1 MLVALLPLDD
11 AGRTRALVG
20 IAFQIR
26 AVNVAALAERHR
38 QGLAQVVAALVAQLT
53 AAIAAGEI
61 RPEIEPEIE
70 AELLLACTEG
80 IGSAL
85 LVGRYD
91 AERALAVLDHQLGR
105 LRSA

>member
-1 MLVALLPLDD
+1 M
-11 AGRTRALVG
+11 TRM
-20 IAFQIR
+20 
-26 AVNVAALAERHR
+26 
-38 QGLAQVVAALVAQLT
+38 T
-53 AAIAAGEI
+53 ADTA
-61 RPEIEPEIE
+61 
-70 AELLLACTEG
+70 G